1 MEFINELD
9 KWCNK
14 KVLII
19 GDALID
25 RYILGNADKISPDA
39 PVPNIK
45 VEKSE
50 IYLGAIGLVIQY
62 IISLGGIPEICTI
75 VGDDYEGDFF
85 IKKIKELNVNSSN
98 IIVDANIST
107 PQITRIKAMNQ
118 HMLRLESDYTN
129 KISNLIIKKFLSIV
143 ESNFNNID
151 AIIILDYETG
161 ALFNDVLIIKLLK
174 LLKLTYIN
182 VPIIARPNISNYHL
196 FEGIDLIKI
205 NLQKALKSLSID
217 CYTDTSAAIA
227 GKKIIISSKCDNL
240 LLNYLE
246 TNSFL
251 FSKHTENV
259 EKISPILKCSV
270 RSYIAVGSV
279 IMAVL
284 GLVFASKIQPLT
296 GAKIAMHAAALSAI
310 TPPVDFFNTERL
322 KEFIIEHSLKKN
334 K

>member
-1 MEFINELD
+1 MELIDELE
-9 KWCNK
+9 KWQGK

-25 RYILGNADKISPDA
+25 RYILGNADKLSPDA

-45 VEKSE
+45 IEKSQ
-50 IYLGAIGLVIQY
+50 IYLGAIGLVLQY

-85 IKKIKELNVNSSN
+85 IKKIKELKVDSSN

-129 KISNLIIKKFLSIV
+129 EISDLVIEKFLAMV

-151 AIIILDYETG
+151 AIILLDYETG
-161 ALFNDVLIIKLLK
+161 ALFNDVLIKKLLK
-174 LLKLTYIN
+174 LLRRTYEN
-182 VPIIARPNISNYHL
+182 VPIIARPNISNYYL
-196 FEGIDLIKI
+196 YEGIDLLKI
-205 NLQKALKSLSID
+205 NLQKALKSFSID
-217 CYTDTSAAIA
+217 CFTDTSANIA
-227 GKKIIISSKCDNL
+227 GKKIINSSKCENL

-246 TNSFL
+246 TDSFL
-251 FSKHTENV
+251 FSKHKENI
-259 EKISPILKCSV
+259 EKISPVLKNSV
-270 RSYIAVGSV
+270 RSYVAVGSV

-284 GLVFASKIQPLT
+284 GLVFASKVPPLT
-296 GAKIAMHAAALSAI
+296 GAKIAMHAATLSAI
-310 TPPVDFFNTERL
+310 SPPVDFFNTEKL
-322 KEFIIEHSLKKN
+322 KSFIIERSLK
-334 K
+334 

>member
-1 MEFINELD
+1 MELIDELE
-9 KWCNK
+9 KWQGK

-25 RYILGNADKISPDA
+25 RYILGNADKLSPDA

-45 VEKSE
+45 VEKSQ
-50 IYLGAIGLVIQY
+50 IYLGAIGLVLQY

-85 IKKIKELNVNSSN
+85 IKKIKELKVDSSN

-129 KISNLIIKKFLSIV
+129 EISDLVIEKFLAMV

-151 AIIILDYETG
+151 AIILLDYETG
-161 ALFNDVLIIKLLK
+161 ALFNDALIGKLLK
-174 LLKLTYIN
+174 LLRRTYEN
-182 VPIIARPNISNYHL
+182 VPIIARPNISNYYL
-196 FEGIDLIKI
+196 YEGIDLLKI
-205 NLQKALKSLSID
+205 NLHKALKSFSID
-217 CYTDTSAAIA
+217 CYTDTSTAIA
-227 GKKIIISSKCDNL
+227 GKKIINSSKCDNL

-246 TNSFL
+246 TDSFL
-251 FSKHTENV
+251 FSKHKENI
-259 EKISPILKCSV
+259 EKISPVLKNSV
-270 RSYIAVGSV
+270 RSYVAVGSV

-284 GLVFASKIQPLT
+284 GLVFASKVPPLT
-296 GAKIAMHAAALSAI
+296 GAKIAMHAATLSAI
-310 TPPVDFFNTERL
+310 SPPVDFFNTEKL
-322 KEFIIEHSLKKN
+322 KSFIIERSLK
-334 K
+334 

>member
-1 MEFINELD
+1 MELIDELE
-9 KWCNK
+9 KWQGK

-25 RYILGNADKISPDA
+25 RYILGNADKLSPDA

-45 VEKSE
+45 VEKSQ
-50 IYLGAIGLVIQY
+50 IYLGAIGLVLQY

-85 IKKIKELNVNSSN
+85 IKKIKELKVDSSN

-129 KISNLIIKKFLSIV
+129 EISDLVIKKFLTIV

-151 AIIILDYETG
+151 AIILLDYETG
-161 ALFNDVLIIKLLK
+161 ALFNDALIGKLLK
-174 LLKLTYIN
+174 LLRRTYEN
-182 VPIIARPNISNYHL
+182 VPIIARPNISNYYL
-196 FEGIDLIKI
+196 YEGIDLLKI
-205 NLQKALKSLSID
+205 NLHKALKSFSID
-217 CYTDTSAAIA
+217 CYTDTSTNIA
-227 GKKIIISSKCDNL
+227 GKKIINSSKCENL

-246 TNSFL
+246 TDSFL
-251 FSKHTENV
+251 FSKHKENI
-259 EKISPILKCSV
+259 EKISPVLKNRV
-270 RSYIAVGSV
+270 RSYVAVGSV

-284 GLVFASKIQPLT
+284 GLVFASKVPLLT
-296 GAKIAMHAAALSAI
+296 GAKIAMHAATLSAI
-310 TPPVDFFNTERL
+310 SPPVDFFNTEKL
-322 KEFIIEHSLKKN
+322 KSFIIERSLK
-334 K
+334 

>member
-1 MEFINELD
+1 MELIDELE
-9 KWCNK
+9 KWQGK

-25 RYILGNADKISPDA
+25 RYILGNADKLSPDA

-45 VEKSE
+45 VEKSQ
-50 IYLGAIGLVIQY
+50 IYLGAIGLVLQY

-85 IKKIKELNVNSSN
+85 IKKIKELKVDSSN

-129 KISNLIIKKFLSIV
+129 EISDLVIEKFLAMV

-151 AIIILDYETG
+151 AIILLDYETG
-161 ALFNDVLIIKLLK
+161 ALFNDALIGKLLK
-174 LLKLTYIN
+174 LLRRTYEN
-182 VPIIARPNISNYHL
+182 APIIARPNISNYYL
-196 FEGIDLIKI
+196 YEGIDLLKI
-205 NLQKALKSLSID
+205 NLHKALKSFSID
-217 CYTDTSAAIA
+217 CYTDTSTAIA
-227 GKKIIISSKCDNL
+227 GKKIINSSKCENL

-246 TNSFL
+246 TDSFL
-251 FSKHTENV
+251 FSKHKENIV
-259 EKISPILKCSV
+259 KIPPVLKNSV
-270 RSYIAVGSV
+270 RSYVAVGSV

-284 GLVFASKIQPLT
+284 GLVFASKVPLHT
-296 GAKIAMHAAALSAI
+296 GAKIAMHAATLSAI
-310 TPPVDFFNTERL
+310 SPPVDFFNTEKL
-322 KEFIIEHSLKKN
+322 KTFIIERSLK
-334 K
+334 